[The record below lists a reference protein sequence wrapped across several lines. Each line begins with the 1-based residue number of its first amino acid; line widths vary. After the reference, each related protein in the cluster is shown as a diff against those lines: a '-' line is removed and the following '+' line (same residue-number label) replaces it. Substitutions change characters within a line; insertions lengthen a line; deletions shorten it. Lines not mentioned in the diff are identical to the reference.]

1 MNFKN
6 GLAIFLVFFVHLFV
20 FQYTYAQS
28 AKDFLKIAQND
39 HKEGNYED
47 AVKRYT
53 KSIELESSNE
63 KAYTGR
69 AEAHEQLAQHNY
81 AAEDWLAAASLNP
94 KKAEYFARAG
104 RSFFEAEMYSHAENA
119 LAKANEINPKDIE
132 VLQLQTRL
140 YLKLRDFYK
149 AHLSATAA
157 ISQKRSLINTYW
169 LGIVSDSL
177 GNYDEA
183 IASFEEILSGN
194 HLYEDAYEGL
204 VSARLSRYDK
214 HTSAFLQSEE
224 LDLALENAR
233 IGLELFPENVNLRVL
248 RSRIYFLRFEFSKAI
263 DDISRAIALAPDR
276 EDYHM
281 WRGEYFQKFGQ
292 QQNAIA
298 DFSRVIGLNPMR
310 PEAYYRRGVAH
321 EATFNHNL
329 ALNDFEEALNLLLG
343 STDQEKADKY
353 RQARNRILELRRE
366 SDLPVIVL
374 HHPEADADQVIKVR
388 KDVDSLTING
398 MIGDES
404 RIKYIRINDKNIT
417 FQQRAINP
425 EFSVDLPLEGMNR
438 ISVTAS
444 DWYDNIASVAYDIL
458 RTEVDPPAVF
468 ISEPYASDENELVI
482 DEDVTLLAV
491 KGRVEDES
499 LIRSI
504 TINGVNASFA
514 SGRLNPAFTA
524 YVDIS
529 NKDNL
534 LVSATDVFG
543 NEQVVKYR
551 LKRQAVA
558 LAGLNPMGKTWVVF
572 IENSRYQSLA
582 SIDGPEKDV
591 VKMQQAL
598 GGYTIDRV
606 IHKKNMTK
614 SEMERFF
621 SIELRDLVKSNRVN
635 SLLVWYSGHGKQL
648 NETGYWFPVDARRD
662 DEFSYFNINALK
674 AGMQSYS
681 RELSHTLVV
690 TDACDAGPSFADVT
704 RSDLEIKRCED
715 WEATQLRSS
724 QVLSASGYELASG
737 NSPLSSNFVDLLQQ
751 SQDACIPVEAL
762 VLKMREQNTGP
773 GSVPKL
779 GIISGFGH
787 ENGTFF
793 FVRNE

>member
-1 MNFKN
+1 MTSKS
-6 GLAIFLVFFVHLFV
+6 GLATILFFIAHLFV
-20 FQYTYAQS
+20 FQSVFAQS
-28 AKDFLKIAQND
+28 AKDYFKIAQND
-39 HKEGNYED
+39 FKEGNFED
-47 AVKRYT
+47 AIKRYT
-53 KSIELESSNE
+53 KSLELEPNNE
-63 KAYTGR
+63 KAYSGR
-69 AEAHEQLAQHNY
+69 AEAHEQFAQYSY
-81 AAEDWLAAASLNP
+81 AAEDWMAAASVNSR
-94 KKAEYFARAG
+94 KAEYYANAG
-104 RSFFEAEMYSHAENA
+104 RNYFEAEMYSHAEKA
-119 LAKANEINPKDIE
+119 LNKANEINSKDLD

-140 YLKLRDFYK
+140 YLKLGDFYK

-169 LGIVSDSL
+169 LGVVSDSL

-183 IASFEEILSGN
+183 IASFEEILRGN

-204 VSARLSRYDK
+204 VSARLSRYEK

-233 IGLELFPENVNLRVL
+233 VGLELFPSNGQLRVL

-263 DDISRAIALAPDR
+263 DDISRAIALEPDR

-310 PEAYYRRGVAH
+310 PEAYFQRGIAH

-343 STDQEKADKY
+343 KTNQEKADKY
-353 RQARNRILELRRE
+353 KQARNRILEMGRE
-366 SDLPVIVL
+366 TDLPVIVL
-374 HHPEADADQVIKVR
+374 HHPEVGADHVIKVR
-388 KDVDSLTING
+388 NDVDSLTING
-398 MIGDES
+398 MIVDES
-404 RIKYIRINDKNIT
+404 RIKYIRINDKNII

-425 EFSVDLPLEGMNR
+425 EFSIDLPMQGMNK

-458 RTEVDPPAVF
+458 RTEVDPPKVV
-468 ISEPYASDENELVI
+468 ISEPYASDDNELVI
-482 DEDVTLLAV
+482 DEDITLLEV

-499 LIRSI
+499 HIRSI
-504 TINGVNASFA
+504 TINGVNASYA
-514 SGRLNPAFTA
+514 SGSLNPAFTA

-534 LVSATDVFG
+534 LISVSDVFG

-551 LKRQAVA
+551 LKRQALA

-704 RSDLEIKRCED
+704 RNDLEIKRCED

-751 SQDACIPVEAL
+751 SQDDCIPVEAL
-762 VLKMREQNTGP
+762 VLKMREQNTGV
-773 GSVPKL
+773 GAVPKL

-793 FVRNE
+793 FVRSE